1 MNSDDDKKSGDDSR
15 SRDLSPGKLLVWGRE
30 RSNLTQEQVATE
42 LYMTVTKVR
51 ALESDDYRHMGTSTF
66 IRGYLRAYANL
77 VHLDVAQVLAAYD
90 RHLQKSGVVET
101 QVPRRAESTNKPIWQ
116 FVLFILIALG
126 VLWLIS
132 IWFFDN
138 RQQTLIDR
146 PTHVT
151 PQLDISHPL
160 IASSSSAMSESNAL
174 SEENAADKQD
184 AMNKESTASEQTAP
198 LIAGEVTAV
207 PSTAAASSV
216 QVANE
221 SLANATMVNA
231 ITANGQE
238 NTSSSVAS
246 ESASSAAVV
255 NASLAVNESGLAVLA
270 LRFSAECWLEVSDAG
285 GDVLAADLQAAGS
298 HLELKGK
305 APFDVK
311 LGNAR
316 AATLE
321 LNGTPVAIT
330 PLSTTNVLSLKV
342 GQ

>member
-101 QVPRRAESTNKPIWQ
+101 QVPRRTESTNKPIWQ

-146 PTHVT
+146 PSHVT

-160 IASSSSAMSESNAL
+160 VASSSSAMSESNAL
-174 SEENAADKQD
+174 SEENAADKED
-184 AMNKESTASEQTAP
+184 VVNKESTASEQAAP
-198 LIAGEVTAV
+198 LVAGEVAAV

-216 QVANE
+216 HAVNE
-221 SLANATMVNA
+221 PVANATMVNA

-246 ESASSAAVV
+246 ASASSAGV
-255 NASLAVNESGLAVLA
+255 NGPLAANESGLAVLA

-285 GDVLAADLQAAGS
+285 GDVLAADLQPAGS